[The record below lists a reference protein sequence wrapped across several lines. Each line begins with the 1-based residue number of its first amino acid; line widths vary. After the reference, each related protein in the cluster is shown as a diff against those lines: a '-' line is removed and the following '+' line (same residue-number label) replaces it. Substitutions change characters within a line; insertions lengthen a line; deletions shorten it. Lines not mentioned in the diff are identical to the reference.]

1 MVLIQR
7 RPLHHFQGRRWF
19 HRVPYR
25 TRDRFFDERTVRPD
39 ERRWAEHATLP
50 LDVYATSEAFVIQ
63 SDVPGVRPEDVDITI
78 EGDTLAIKAA
88 LPEPVED
95 VEYSLRERVSG
106 EYRRTLHF
114 NVPVQPDA
122 VDATFENGVL
132 TLTVPKAEEV
142 KPKKIEIKVGN

>member
-7 RPLHHFQGRRWF
+7 RPLHHFRERGRF

-25 TRDRFFDERTVRPD
+25 ARDRFFDEGFVRPV
-39 ERRWAEHATLP
+39 ERRWAEHSYLP
-50 LDVYATSEAFVIQ
+50 VDVYATPEAFIIQ
-63 SDVPGVRPEDVDITI
+63 SDVPGVQPEDVDITI
-78 EGDTLAIKAA
+78 EGDTLTIKAA
-88 LPEPVED
+88 LPEPPED

-106 EYRRTLHF
+106 EHERTLHF

-132 TLTVPKAEEV
+132 TLTVPKAKEAL
-142 KPKKIEIKVGN
+142 PKKIEIKVGK